1 MLEAMACGVPVAA
14 FPVTGPVDVVTQG
27 VTGILDEDLRTA
39 ALPALKLNRGRCRA
53 EALKHTWTESSRQFS
68 DNLMPAG

>member
-27 VTGILDEDLRTA
+27 ETGILHADLRQA
-39 ALPALKLNRGRCRA
+39 ALDALDLNRDRCRR
-53 EALKHTWTESSRQFS
+53 EALRHTWAASTRQFL
-68 DNLMPAG
+68 DNLVAVQ